1 MKHGRAAY
9 LATSLPIPNRV
20 RCFTRIAPLTLV
32 PYLHGPG
39 TGITNLPSFSA
50 MKFSVL
56 LLKLPLAS
64 FFSIVIMT
72 FLLGL
77 SQRKTVAEVPS
88 SG

>member
-1 MKHGRAAY
+1 
-9 LATSLPIPNRV
+9 
-20 RCFTRIAPLTLV
+20 
-32 PYLHGPG
+32 
-39 TGITNLPSFSA
+39 

-72 FLLGL
+72 FLVGL

>member
-20 RCFTRIAPLTLV
+20 RCFTRIAPLT
-32 PYLHGPG
+32 PGPLF
-39 TGITNLPSFSA
+39 IMNLPSFSA

-56 LLKLPLAS
+56 LLELPLAS
-64 FFSIVIMT
+64 FFSIVIIS
-72 FLLGL
+72 FLVGL